1 MSNKKAVIIH
11 GTGGSPEGNWFPW
24 LKHRLEEGGYE
35 VWVPNM
41 PGNETPN
48 RQVYN
53 DFLFS
58 DGWDFKDNIVIGH
71 SSGAVSVLNLL
82 LDERCPHIKLGV
94 LVGAWA
100 HMRESDLADSERF
113 EALFPSEGFDFE
125 TIKSKSDEL
134 LFIHG
139 DNDQLCPYDQAQWLA
154 EQTHSELLTIPGG
167 GHLRYADGFTELPQ
181 LTDALKARNLL

>member
-1 MSNKKAVIIH
+1 MADKRAVVLH
-11 GTGGSPEGNWFPW
+11 GTGGSPKGNWFPW
-24 LKHRLEEGGYE
+24 LEEQLQKAGYE
-35 VWVPNM
+35 VWMPNL

-58 DGWDFKDNIVIGH
+58 QEWDFTDNIVIGH
-71 SSGAVSVLNLL
+71 SSGAVSVLNLIE
-82 LDERCPHIKLGV
+82 DGRCPHIKLGV

-100 HMRESDLADSERF
+100 HMRDSDLANPERF
-113 EALFPSEGFDFE
+113 DALFPPEGFNFDL
-125 TIKSKSDEL
+125 IKQKSDEL

-139 DNDQLCPYDQAQWLA
+139 DNDELCPFEQAQWLA